1 MLWKRGEKLLFL
13 YKNQSSV
20 CHSVPGIDSL
30 PLSSPQPSYHKHT
43 LYTSA
48 ANLSPSFFSSS
59 ISIISSHHLNT
70 MDAPYCLYSTTTSAA
85 AATTKASSND
95 DDYCYSLQLP
105 ADMAAL
111 LSNYNRVDNH
121 QLNINHDDSNNYYY
135 NYSYADDPCH
145 FSPPGTG
152 AIPSPPP
159 PSWEAASGGGG
170 QVMFCPSEGG
180 GRSGSSSVSDAAS
193 AAEEEGGGMMMMRAR
208 IAAHPLYPKLLQA
221 YIDCHKVGAPAEMSS
236 ILDEMQTQIMS
247 SSSTSRLGADPEL
260 DDFMES
266 YYEVLVKYKWEMWR
280 PFDEATA
287 FLTDIQSQFHAL
299 CGPPPAFTAPPPL
312 HPPDQQKVVINNNG
326 NMNAGGG
333 GGGGGSGSSDEDM
346 SSGEADH
353 LGSSS
358 AAGRNDSRG
367 QRLMISEEDRE
378 LKDRLM
384 HKYGGYLSS
393 LKQEFSKKKKKGKL
407 PKEGRLILLNW
418 WNLHYKWP
426 YPTEADKVAL
436 AESTGLDQKQINNW
450 FINQRK
456 RHWKPTDNMQSS
468 VIDSLYST
476 DPPFFISDYHH

>member
-236 ILDEMQTQIMS
+236 ILDEMMRQQSSIISADVSQQTQIMS

-299 CGPPPAFTAPPPL
+299 CG
-312 HPPDQQKVVINNNG
+312 
-326 NMNAGGG
+326 

-358 AAGRNDSRG
+358 A
-367 QRLMISEEDRE
+367 EEDRE

>member
-221 YIDCHKVGAPAEMSS
+221 YIDCHKEMMRQQSS
-236 ILDEMQTQIMS
+236 IISADVSQQTQIMS

-299 CGPPPAFTAPPPL
+299 C
-312 HPPDQQKVVINNNG
+312 

-353 LGSSS
+353 L
-358 AAGRNDSRG
+358 
-367 QRLMISEEDRE
+367 RLMISEEDRE